1 MNHMS
6 ASKESR
12 ATGVLLVAGAALFWS
27 SGGLLFRSIRGA
39 EDWTI
44 AFWRAVF
51 MVAALLLVLAVMERG
66 RVWSAFMRA
75 GWRGLAS
82 GLCFGIM
89 MTGFMLALARTSVAN
104 TMMLMAAAPFFA
116 ALLAWAVLGERP
128 RAAVWLT
135 MIAAIAGIALM
146 VATDLRPGALLG
158 NLFALAIALAAAANI
173 VVLRGAR
180 EINMIPAIVIGGV
193 FSGLIS
199 LPLADHVGMGGLN
212 LLLIFLLGVV
222 QLGVGAILYIFGAR
236 HLPAAET
243 TLIALLE
250 SVLAPLWV
258 WLLLRETPTPYGLA
272 GGALVLAA
280 LVALTLTA
288 GRRRAESRAVPAAE

>member
-199 LPLADHVGMGGLN
+199 LPLADHVGMGGVN